1 MYTCTC
7 CNYST
12 EKHANY
18 IRHLESSKHKRKF
31 ESISESMSK
40 TNDNDLLLTMICK
53 MEEKINALSINN
65 KQLKDR
71 VSVLENALENKQPIN
86 LSTSASGNV
95 TVNNGVIINNHHTSV
110 NIQVK
115 DFGNESIEHIG
126 PKDSCKVLNSPN
138 MALRSLMELIHFNPE
153 APEYHNILWTNM
165 QKPIISIKSSD
176 GVNGWSLVNKNDT
189 LEELAKN
196 LSNYLDEMEDSYG
209 DNITPKN
216 RERLSAHKDFINM
229 VINSPDTDL
238 SNESKKEKKKLL
250 CALGVHLHQ
259 LSKAQKTKT

>member
-1 MYTCTC
+1 
-7 CNYST
+7 
-12 EKHANY
+12 
-18 IRHLESSKHKRKF
+18 
-31 ESISESMSK
+31 
-40 TNDNDLLLTMICK
+40 
-53 MEEKINALSINN
+53 
-65 KQLKDR
+65 
-71 VSVLENALENKQPIN
+71 
-86 LSTSASGNV
+86 
-95 TVNNGVIINNHHTSV
+95 
-110 NIQVK
+110 
-115 DFGNESIEHIG
+115 
-126 PKDSCKVLNSPN
+126 

-238 SNESKKEKKKLL
+238 SNESKKEKKNFY
-250 CALGVHLHQ
+250 AL
-259 LSKAQKTKT
+259 